1 MNQSRI
7 IPLLILGVL
16 SISLSPIVA
25 RGLESSATII
35 SFWRMFLSSFF
46 LWGYSLVYYN
56 NLQKLS
62 SENRIRTILSGI
74 FLGIH
79 FLLFFQAVKIT
90 TIANATFLGTLA
102 PFFTLIIELIFFR
115 RNYRKIIYLGLV
127 IALFGIILVLIND
140 FDMSSKYTLGN
151 IYAIL
156 CSLSIAISLIIA
168 EKIRDTAGTLEYT
181 RMLYGVAALTIL
193 IIGSLYTNTFIV
205 SRKIEI
211 LGFIFL
217 ALVPTILGHNIF
229 IYCLKYTTPTI
240 VGTVPLGEPVIASI
254 IAIFLFNEMI
264 SLETAIGG
272 VFCIYG
278 IFIILKNRYIK

>member
-7 IPLLILGVL
+7 IPLLFLGVL

-25 RGLESSATII
+25 RALESSATVIA
-35 SFWRMFLSSFF
+35 FWRMFLSSFF
-46 LWGYSLVYYN
+46 LWAYSLVYYN
-56 NLQKLS
+56 NYQKLS
-62 SENRIRTILSGI
+62 SANQIRTILSGI
-74 FLGIH
+74 FLGVH

-102 PFFTLIIELIFFR
+102 PFFTLIIELIFFK
-115 RNYRKIIYLGLV
+115 RNYRKIIYLGLI
-127 IALFGIILVLIND
+127 IALVGIILVLIND

-156 CSLSIAISLIIA
+156 CSLSIAISLLIT
-168 EKIRDTAGTLEYT
+168 EKVRDTAGTLEYT
-181 RMLYGVAALTIL
+181 RMLYGIAALTIL
-193 IIGSLYTNTFIV
+193 IIGSLYTDTFV
-205 SRKIEI
+205 VNQKIDI

-254 IAIFLFNEMI
+254 IAIFLFNEVV

-272 VFCIYG
+272 TLCIYG

>member
-7 IPLLILGVL
+7 IPLLFLGVL

-25 RGLESSATII
+25 RALESSATVIA
-35 SFWRMFLSSFF
+35 FWRMFLSSFF
-46 LWGYSLVYYN
+46 LWAYSLVYYN
-56 NLQKLS
+56 NYQKLS
-62 SENRIRTILSGI
+62 SANQIRTILSGI
-74 FLGIH
+74 FLGVH
-79 FLLFFQAVKIT
+79 FLIFFQAVKIT

-102 PFFTLIIELIFFR
+102 PFFTLIIELIFFK
-115 RNYRKIIYLGLV
+115 RNYRKIIYLGLI
-127 IALFGIILVLIND
+127 IALVGIILVLIND

-156 CSLSIAISLIIA
+156 CSLSIAISLLIT
-168 EKIRDTAGTLEYT
+168 EKVRDTAGTLEYT
-181 RMLYGVAALTIL
+181 RMLYGIAALTIL
-193 IIGSLYTNTFIV
+193 IIGSLYTDTFV
-205 SRKIEI
+205 VNQKIEI

-254 IAIFLFNEMI
+254 IAIFLFNEVV

-272 VFCIYG
+272 TLCIYG

>member
-25 RGLESSATII
+25 RGLDSSATII

-62 SENRIRTILSGI
+62 SENCIRTILSGI

-205 SRKIEI
+205 SKKIEI